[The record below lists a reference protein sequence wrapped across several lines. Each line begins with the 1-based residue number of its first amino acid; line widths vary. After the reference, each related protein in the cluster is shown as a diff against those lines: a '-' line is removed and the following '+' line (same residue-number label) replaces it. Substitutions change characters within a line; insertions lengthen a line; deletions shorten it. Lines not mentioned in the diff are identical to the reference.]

1 MRVFSVGA
9 ALAVGLILAGHAH
22 AQVPT
27 NVHQVASPG
36 NGFDFGIGKLLAAPV
51 NLFTSLTG
59 IGSSSTSSPPPIVQP
74 QVLGQRNTSLSSF
87 IPHPG
92 MPRASSI
99 LGSST
104 YPSQDQ
110 MPGAAYLKAFGAQ
123 VAPRVKL
130 N

>member
-1 MRVFSVGA
+1 
-9 ALAVGLILAGHAH
+9 LAVGLVLAGHAH

-27 NVHQVASPG
+27 NVHNVASPG
-36 NGFDFGIGKLLAAPV
+36 NGFDLGITKLMAAPV
-51 NLFTSLTG
+51 NLFTSVTG
-59 IGSSSTSSPPPIVQP
+59 IGASKNSPPPIVQP
-74 QVLGQRNTSLSSF
+74 QVLAPRNKSLAGF
-87 IPHPG
+87 IPKPG
-92 MPRASSI
+92 MPRASSVQG
-99 LGSST
+99 LSV